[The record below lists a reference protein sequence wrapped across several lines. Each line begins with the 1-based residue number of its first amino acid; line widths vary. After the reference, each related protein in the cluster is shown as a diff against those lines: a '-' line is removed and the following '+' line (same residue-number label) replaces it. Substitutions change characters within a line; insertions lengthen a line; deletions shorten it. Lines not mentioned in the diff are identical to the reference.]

1 MYLKYI
7 LYLANKGKVKIFMTF
22 RKKEIL
28 KTKFIC
34 ALYKEIIKSK
44 LNEIEE
50 KAQKICL
57 KYFPKADKILVNQ
70 CMEFAYYLQCEYYSK
85 LCFEECI
92 KDYKE

>member
-1 MYLKYI
+1 
-7 LYLANKGKVKIFMTF
+7 MTF

-50 KAQKICL
+50 KASTKNMF
-57 KYFPKADKILVNQ
+57 KVF
-70 CMEFAYYLQCEYYSK
+70 SK
-85 LCFEECI
+85 S
-92 KDYKE
+92 

>member
-50 KAQKICL
+50 KA
-57 KYFPKADKILVNQ
+57 
-70 CMEFAYYLQCEYYSK
+70 
-85 LCFEECI
+85 
-92 KDYKE
+92 